1 MKPYSLTKHVRTN
14 FQGQTKF
21 ILEDP
26 DRQAGQWVEA
36 FQRITEDLPE
46 PAGAYLSNIRYTQ
59 SMDLQE
65 TKQVQQK
72 HHHQHHRQHKIRKAD
87 GRGGG
92 AGEITSSAF

>member
-1 MKPYSLTKHVRTN
+1 MVRRNRKSHLTSIQNSADK
-14 FQGQTKF
+14 QGQTKF

-26 DRQAGQWVEA
+26 EKQAAAWVEA

-65 TKQVQQK
+65 AKHLEKQQ
-72 HHHQHHRQHKIRKAD
+72 RKIRKTD
-87 GRGGG
+87 GRLAGGEV
-92 AGEITSSAF
+92 ATAF